1 MIAKIHKIF
10 AAQDTSFYLLLLK
23 TFLLSRLFAQLNSC
37 DLPTV
42 KEERYKKNLLC
53 WPFL

>member
-23 TFLLSRLFAQLNSC
+23 TILWSRLFAQLNSC

-42 KEERYKKNLLC
+42 EEERYKMALWC
-53 WPFL
+53 